1 VTDRVLIVSATASE
15 AAYVPPH
22 LPLLITGIGKT
33 PAAVA
38 LTRALSA
45 YDDLSGLEV
54 VNIGTAGALR
64 AGISGLFEPGVV
76 VNHDVNA
83 DVLRSLGYD
92 PGERIVVGSDP
103 MVLASGDVFVA
114 DPDLRDRLAGHST
127 LVDMEGFAVA
137 YACAAFEI
145 PCRLVKHVSD
155 NAGEDALDW
164 PTLVDRSAR
173 VLGEWVSANYAQSG
187 P

>member
-1 VTDRVLIVSATASE
+1 MDRVLIVSATASE

-38 LTRALSA
+38 VTRALTA
-45 YDDLSGLEV
+45 YDDLSGLEI

-64 AGISGLFEPGVV
+64 DGVSGLFEPGVV
-76 VNHDVNA
+76 INHDVNA

-92 PGERIVVGSDP
+92 PGERIKLGGDP
-103 MVLASGDVFVA
+103 TVLASGDVFVA
-114 DPDLRDRLAGHST
+114 DPDLRERLAAQAH

-137 YACAAFEI
+137 YAAAAFEVR
-145 PCRLVKHVSD
+145 CRLVKHVSD
-155 NAGEDALDW
+155 NAGEDAMDW
-164 PTLVDRSAR
+164 TSLVDQSAR
-173 VLGEWVSANYAQSG
+173 VLGEWVSANYGQCG